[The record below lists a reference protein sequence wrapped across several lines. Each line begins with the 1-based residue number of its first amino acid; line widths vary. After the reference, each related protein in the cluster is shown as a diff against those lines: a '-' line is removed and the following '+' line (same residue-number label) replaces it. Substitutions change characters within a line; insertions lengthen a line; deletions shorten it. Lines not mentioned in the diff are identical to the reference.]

1 MAQKLSEI
9 ADLYCISKTVP
20 PQIGDI
26 ALHRTGTKM
35 MIIDENNLAEVAFK
49 SVSVFFGIHPKT
61 ATSEQLFAYMQSPK
75 GQDAIKKQL
84 TPTLNITKAG
94 LITVEM

>member
-26 ALHRTGTKM
+26 ALHRTATKM
-35 MIIDENNLAEVAFK
+35 MIISAENLSEVAFK
-49 SVSVFFGIHPKT
+49 SVTVYIAIHPKT
-61 ATSEQLFAYMQSPK
+61 VTSEQMLAYLQSDK
-75 GQDAIKKQL
+75 GQAEIKKQL
-84 TPTLNITKAG
+84 TPTLNITKVG
-94 LITVEM
+94 LINVEI